1 MSDKITLQDILIL
14 NKDIRDIVN
23 SLETKLDKQ
32 LETIDSRLTI
42 LEQFKIQAFL
52 IFSGLIFVMTLA
64 KDYILEKLGLKS

>member
-64 KDYILEKLGLKS
+64 KDYILEKLGLKC